1 MNLTARFSHALLLT
15 VTLALTACGF
25 HLRGLTELSF
35 ETLYIEQSSANS
47 IEKELKRNLTSNGV
61 KIVGTPE
68 QAELQVNLMG
78 ESTQK
83 RILSLS
89 GSGKVREYELL
100 YRVSFRVKETASP
113 TWGEVQNVET
123 RRDYTYDDSLLLA
136 KEGEEARLYND
147 MRSDASREIMRRL
160 SVLKSGKSSTR

>member
-1 MNLTARFSHALLLT
+1 
-15 VTLALTACGF
+15 
-25 HLRGLTELSF
+25 
-35 ETLYIEQSSANS
+35 
-47 IEKELKRNLTSNGV
+47 
-61 KIVGTPE
+61 
-68 QAELQVNLMG
+68 MG

>member
-1 MNLTARFSHALLLT
+1 MNLTVRFRHALLLT
-15 VTLALTACGF
+15 VTLALAACGF
-25 HLRGLTELSF
+25 HMRGLTELSF
-35 ETLYIEQSSANS
+35 ETLYIEQSGANS
-47 IEKELKRNLTSNGV
+47 IEKELKRNLTTNGV

-113 TWGEVQNVET
+113 TWGEVQTVET

>member
-1 MNLTARFSHALLLT
+1 MNLTARFSLALLLT
-15 VTLALTACGF
+15 VTLALAACGF
-25 HLRGLTELSF
+25 HMRGLTELSF
-35 ETLYIEQSSANS
+35 ETLYIEQSGANS
-47 IEKELKRNLTSNGV
+47 IEKELKRNLTTNGV

-113 TWGEVQNVET
+113 TWGEVQTVET

>member
-15 VTLALTACGF
+15 VTLALAACGF

-35 ETLYIEQSSANS
+35 ETLYIEQSGANS
-47 IEKELKRNLTSNGV
+47 IEKELKRNLTTNGV

-113 TWGEVQNVET
+113 TWGEVQTVET